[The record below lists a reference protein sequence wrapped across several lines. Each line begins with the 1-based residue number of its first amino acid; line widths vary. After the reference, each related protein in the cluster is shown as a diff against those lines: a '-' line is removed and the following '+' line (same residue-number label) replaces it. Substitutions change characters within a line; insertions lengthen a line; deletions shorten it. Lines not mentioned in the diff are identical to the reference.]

1 MLYFN
6 IMSQPVSQYSSS
18 HPMAIAKNAEELS
31 SKEVEDPFNAQ
42 LQKRASISEL
52 SISKLLDMYLETL
65 TPKERKSYHIAK
77 EHLGM
82 SFTLEKSVGFL
93 QWKKTVISM
102 N

>member
-1 MLYFN
+1 
-6 IMSQPVSQYSSS
+6 MSQPASQYSLSR
-18 HPMAIAKNAEELS
+18 PTVIAKNAEEIS
-31 SKEVEDPFNAQ
+31 SKELAEDPFNAQ
-42 LQKRASISEL
+42 LEKRASISEL

-102 N
+102 D